1 MVAYS
6 AACCFRLLASCP
18 IMSES
23 YQLYQYDGCPFCSRV
38 QRFLDGAGIQ
48 MEIRD
53 TLRDP
58 QAFRELLQGGG
69 SSTVPCLKIVT
80 EDATRWLY
88 ESLEII
94 EYLKQR
100 TGS

>member
-1 MVAYS
+1 M
-6 AACCFRLLASCP
+6 
-18 IMSES
+18 MSES

-38 QRFLDGAGIQ
+38 RQFLDGAGIE

-80 EDATRWLY
+80 DDATRWLY
-88 ESLEII
+88 ESLDII
-94 EYLKQR
+94 AHLKRR
-100 TGS
+100 TGN